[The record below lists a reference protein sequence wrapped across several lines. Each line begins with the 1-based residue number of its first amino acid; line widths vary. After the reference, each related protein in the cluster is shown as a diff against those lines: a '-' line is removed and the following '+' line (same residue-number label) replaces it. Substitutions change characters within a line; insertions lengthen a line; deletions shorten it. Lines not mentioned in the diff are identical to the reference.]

1 MERAKLFLLFFLFFV
16 FFVGINILFL
26 DNLRKIW
33 TVGFPLVLLVI
44 NLDLLILVVVFS
56 IFFRKF
62 IKTYLQAQRGNL
74 RRRLSNLLFLYMF
87 LPILFLNLA
96 SSIVLLQST
105 KTFVSS
111 QLKEVA
117 QKTEELLQMANAYE
131 RDKLE
136 EYRSFFNNLISK
148 GEDPR
153 EFVSAL
159 RHVKSVEKAPCVEE
173 EREDAFILCVGDY
186 RVEVQKDQ
194 RLKSG
199 ISALYEVS
207 TSLRNLVKSRDIVG
221 GIYVYF
227 LVLISL
233 VALLASLW
241 FGNLVA
247 RHISI
252 PLEELSS
259 KAREIAKGNFD
270 VFVRVPN
277 TEDEVSQLARS
288 FSTMK
293 EELRELYSRLEK
305 EKETLR
311 SLIESLPVGIRFV
324 GKGGEVIENRAYRE
338 MSREDPQVRKTE
350 VQLPLGLLEIYEDL
364 RPVITAERFRTWQ
377 EAVKRLAHEIKN
389 PLTPISLHLERLK
402 LLAQRDRLSKEEV
415 INVCGLL
422 LEEIN
427 RIKSAVNYFRDLSY
441 QREIKVEGFELGG
454 LIRELAR
461 LYPNLEV
468 EVVGSSFVKADRSM
482 IKECFFN
489 LFNNSVEWGAKR
501 VRVSLTDEGFIYED
515 DGKGIQEGEE
525 ETIFMPYKS
534 SNPEGMGLGLAMV
547 KHIFE
552 LHGWSIRVFP
562 KSGRFYAEVSFRN
575 PLEKGG

>member
-33 TVGFPLVLLVI
+33 TVGFPLILLVI

-87 LPILFLNLA
+87 LPILFLNFA

-117 QKTEELLQMANAYE
+117 RKTEELLQMANAYE

-136 EYRSFFNNLISK
+136 EYRSFFNTLISK

-153 EFVSAL
+153 GFVSAL
-159 RHVKSVEKAPCVEE
+159 KDVKSVERAPCVEE
-173 EREDAFILCVGDY
+173 EREDAFILCAGDY
-186 RVEVQKDQ
+186 RVEVLKDQ
-194 RLKSG
+194 KLRSG
-199 ISALYEVS
+199 IGALYEVS

-221 GIYVYF
+221 GIYIYF

-247 RHISI
+247 RHISV
-252 PLEELSS
+252 PLEDLSS

-270 VFVRVPN
+270 VSVRVPN

-324 GKGGEVIENRAYRE
+324 GKGGEVIENRAYGE

-389 PLTPISLHLERLK
+389 PLTPISLHMERLK

-501 VRVSLTDEGFIYED
+501 VRVSLTEEGFAYED

-525 ETIFMPYKS
+525 EIIFMPYKS

-552 LHGWSIRVFP
+552 LHGWSIRVFS
-562 KSGRFYAEVSFRN
+562 KSGGFYAEVSLRDHS
-575 PLEKGG
+575 EKGG

>member
-1 MERAKLFLLFFLFFV
+1 MEKSKLFFLFFLFFV

-33 TVGFPLVLLVI
+33 TVGFPLILLVI

-87 LPILFLNLA
+87 LPILFLNFA

-117 QKTEELLQMANAYE
+117 RKTEELLQMANAYE

-136 EYRSFFNNLISK
+136 EYRSFFNTLISK
-148 GEDPR
+148 GEDPK
-153 EFVSAL
+153 EFISAL
-159 RHVKSVEKAPCVEE
+159 KGVKGVENAPCLEE
-173 EREDAFILCVGDY
+173 EREDAFILCVRDY
-186 RVEVQKDQ
+186 RVEVLKDQ

-199 ISALYEVS
+199 ISALYQVS

-221 GIYVYF
+221 GIYIYF

-252 PLEELSS
+252 PLEDLSS

-311 SLIESLPVGIRFV
+311 SLIESMPVGIRFV
-324 GKGGEVIENRAYRE
+324 GKGGEVIENKAYKE
-338 MSREDPQVRKTE
+338 INKEDPQVRKTE
-350 VQLPLGLLEIYEDL
+350 VELPLGLLEIYEDL

-389 PLTPISLHLERLK
+389 PLTPISLHLE
-402 LLAQRDRLSKEEV
+402 
-415 INVCGLL
+415 
-422 LEEIN
+422 
-427 RIKSAVNYFRDLSY
+427 SAT
-441 QREIKVEGFELGG
+441 
-454 LIRELAR
+454 
-461 LYPNLEV
+461 PT
-468 EVVGSSFVKADRSM
+468 
-482 IKECFFN
+482 CP
-489 LFNNSVEWGAKR
+489 
-501 VRVSLTDEGFIYED
+501 
-515 DGKGIQEGEE
+515 KG
-525 ETIFMPYKS
+525 
-534 SNPEGMGLGLAMV
+534 
-547 KHIFE
+547 
-552 LHGWSIRVFP
+552 
-562 KSGRFYAEVSFRN
+562 
-575 PLEKGG
+575 

>member
-1 MERAKLFLLFFLFFV
+1 MERAKLFFLFFLFFV

-33 TVGFPLVLLVI
+33 TVGFPLILLVI

-117 QKTEELLQMANAYE
+117 RKTEELLQMANAYE

-136 EYRSFFNNLISK
+136 EYRSFFNTLISK

-159 RHVKSVEKAPCVEE
+159 KGVKSVEKAPCVEE

-186 RVEVQKDQ
+186 RVEVLKDQ
-194 RLKSG
+194 KLRSDIG
-199 ISALYEVS
+199 ALYEVS
-207 TSLRNLVKSRDIVG
+207 TSLRNLVKSRDIIG

-247 RHISI
+247 RHISV
-252 PLEELSS
+252 PLEDLSS

-311 SLIESLPVGIRFV
+311 SLIESLPVGVRFV
-324 GKGGEVIENRAYRE
+324 GKGGEVIENKAYKE
-338 MSREDPQVRKTE
+338 INKEDPQVRKIE

-389 PLTPISLHLERLK
+389 PLTPISLHLERLR
-402 LLAQRDRLSKEEV
+402 LLAQKDRLSKEEV

-441 QREIKVEGFELGG
+441 QREIKVEGFELGD

-468 EVVGSSFVKADRSM
+468 EVVGNSFVKADRSM

-489 LFNNSVEWGAKR
+489 LFNNSVEWGAKK
-501 VRVSLTDEGFIYED
+501 VRVSLTEEGFVYED

-525 ETIFMPYKS
+525 EIYIYA
-534 SNPEGMGLGLAMV
+534 LQ
-547 KHIFE
+547 
-552 LHGWSIRVFP
+552 VFKP
-562 KSGRFYAEVSFRN
+562 
-575 PLEKGG
+575 GGYGVGACYGKAHL

>member
-33 TVGFPLVLLVI
+33 TIGFPLILLVI

-87 LPILFLNLA
+87 LPILFLNFA

-117 QKTEELLQMANAYE
+117 RKTEELLQMANAYE

-136 EYRSFFNNLISK
+136 EYRSFFNTLISK

-153 EFVSAL
+153 GFVSAL
-159 RHVKSVEKAPCVEE
+159 RHVKSVERAPCLEE

-186 RVEVQKDQ
+186 RVEVLKDQ
-194 RLKSG
+194 KLKSG
-199 ISALYEVS
+199 IGALYEVS

-221 GIYVYF
+221 GIYIYF

-252 PLEELSS
+252 PLEDLSS

-277 TEDEVSQLARS
+277 TEDEVSQLAKS

-338 MSREDPQVRKTE
+338 ISREDPQVRKTE

-389 PLTPISLHLERLK
+389 PLTPIGLHLERLR
-402 LLAQRDRLSKEEV
+402 LLAQRDKLSKEEV

-441 QREIKVEGFELGG
+441 QREIRVEGFELGD
-454 LIRELAR
+454 LVRELAR

-468 EVVGSSFVKADRSM
+468 EVVGNSPVKADKTM

-501 VRVSLTDEGFIYED
+501 VRVSLTEEGFVYED

-547 KHIFE
+547 RHIFE

-562 KSGRFYAEVSFRN
+562 KSGGFYAEVSFRDH
-575 PLEKGG
+575 LEKGG

>member
-33 TVGFPLVLLVI
+33 TVGFPLILLVI

-62 IKTYLQAQRGNL
+62 IKTYLQAQKGNL

-117 QKTEELLQMANAYE
+117 RKTEELLQMANAYE

-136 EYRSFFNNLISK
+136 EYRSFFNTLISK
-148 GEDPR
+148 GENPR
-153 EFVSAL
+153 EFVYVL
-159 RHVKSVEKAPCVEE
+159 RGVKSVEKAPCVEE
-173 EREDAFILCVGDY
+173 ERKDAFILCVGDY
-186 RVEVQKDQ
+186 RVEVIKDQ
-194 RLKSG
+194 KLKSG
-199 ISALYEVS
+199 ISTLYEVS
-207 TSLRNLVKSRDIVG
+207 ISLRNLVKSRDIIG
-221 GIYVYF
+221 GIYIYF

-270 VFVRVPN
+270 VFIRVPN
-277 TEDEVSQLARS
+277 REDEVSQLAKS

-293 EELRELYSRLEK
+293 EELRKLYSRLEK

-324 GKGGEVIENRAYRE
+324 GKGGEVIENRTYKE
-338 MSREDPQVRKTE
+338 INKEDPQVRKTE
-350 VQLPLGLLEIYEDL
+350 VELPLGLLEIYEDL
-364 RPVITAERFRTWQ
+364 RPIITAERFRTWQ

-389 PLTPISLHLERLK
+389 PLTPISLHLERLQ
-402 LLAQRDRLSKEEV
+402 LLAQRDKLSKEEV
-415 INVCGLL
+415 INVCRLL

-441 QREIKVEGFELGG
+441 QREIKVEGFELGD

-489 LFNNSVEWGAKR
+489 LFNNSVEWGAKK
-501 VRVSLTDEGFIYED
+501 VSVSLTEEGFVYED

-525 ETIFMPYKS
+525 EIIFMPYKS

-552 LHGWSIRVFP
+552 LHNWSIRVFP
-562 KSGRFYAEVSFRN
+562 KKGGFYAEVSFRTS
-575 PLEKGG
+575 LEKGG

>member
-1 MERAKLFLLFFLFFV
+1 MERAKLFFLFFLFFV

-33 TVGFPLVLLVI
+33 TVGFPLILLVI
-44 NLDLLILVVVFS
+44 NLDLLILVIVFS

-136 EYRSFFNNLISK
+136 EYRSFFYTLISK
-148 GEDPR
+148 GEDPK
-153 EFVSAL
+153 EFISVL
-159 RHVKSVEKAPCVEE
+159 KGVKSVEKAPCVEE

-186 RVEVQKDQ
+186 RVEVLKDQ

-199 ISALYEVS
+199 IGTLYEVS

-247 RHISI
+247 RHISV

-259 KAREIAKGNFD
+259 KAREIAKGNFN

-277 TEDEVSQLARS
+277 TEDEISQLARS

-293 EELRELYSRLEK
+293 EELRELYIRLEK

-324 GKGGEVIENRAYRE
+324 GKGGEVIENKTYKE
-338 MSREDPQVRKTE
+338 INKDDPQVRKTE

-389 PLTPISLHLERLK
+389 PLTPISLHLERLR
-402 LLAQRDRLSKEEV
+402 LLAQRDKLSKEEV
-415 INVCGLL
+415 INICGLL

-441 QREIKVEGFELGG
+441 QRDIKVEGFELGG

-461 LYPNLEV
+461 LYPNMEV

-489 LFNNSVEWGAKR
+489 LFNNSVEWGAKK
-501 VRVSLTDEGFIYED
+501 VRVSLTEEGFVYED

-525 ETIFMPYKS
+525 EIIFMPYKS

-562 KSGRFYAEVSFRN
+562 KSGGFYAEVSFRN
-575 PLEKGG
+575 PLEKGV

>member
-33 TVGFPLVLLVI
+33 TVGFPLILLVI

-117 QKTEELLQMANAYE
+117 RKTEELLQMTNAYE

-136 EYRSFFNNLISK
+136 EYRSFFNTLISK
-148 GEDPR
+148 GEDPK
-153 EFVSAL
+153 EFISVL
-159 RHVKSVEKAPCVEE
+159 KGVWSVEKAPCVEE

-186 RVEVQKDQ
+186 RVEVLKDQ
-194 RLKSG
+194 KLKSG
-199 ISALYEVS
+199 IGALYEVS
-207 TSLRNLVKSRDIVG
+207 TSLRNLVKSRDILG
-221 GIYVYF
+221 GIYIYF

-247 RHISI
+247 RHISV
-252 PLEELSS
+252 PLEELSL

-270 VFVRVPN
+270 VYVRVPN

-324 GKGGEVIENRAYRE
+324 GKGGEVIENKAYKE
-338 MSREDPQVRKTE
+338 INKDDPQVRKTE
-350 VQLPLGLLEIYEDL
+350 VELPLGLLEIYEDL
-364 RPVITAERFRTWQ
+364 RPIITAERFRTWQ

-389 PLTPISLHLERLK
+389 PLTPISLHLERLR
-402 LLAQRDRLSKEEV
+402 LLAQRDKLSKEEV

-441 QREIKVEGFELGG
+441 QREIRVEGFELGD

-489 LFNNSVEWGAKR
+489 LFNNSIEWGAKR
-501 VRVSLTDEGFIYED
+501 VRVSITEEGFVYED

-525 ETIFMPYKS
+525 EIIFMPYKS

-552 LHGWSIRVFP
+552 LHGWGIRVFP
-562 KSGRFYAEVSFRN
+562 KREGFYAEVSFRT
-575 PLEKGG
+575 PLEKGR

>member
-33 TVGFPLVLLVI
+33 NVGFPLILLVI

-117 QKTEELLQMANAYE
+117 RKTEELLQMANAYE

-136 EYRSFFNNLISK
+136 EYRSFFYTLISK
-148 GEDPR
+148 GEDPK
-153 EFVSAL
+153 EFISFL
-159 RHVKSVEKAPCVEE
+159 KGVKSVEKAPCLEE

-186 RVEVQKDQ
+186 RVEVLKDQ
-194 RLKSG
+194 KLKSG

-207 TSLRNLVKSRDIVG
+207 TSLRNLVKSRDILG

-247 RHISI
+247 RHISV
-252 PLEELSS
+252 PLEDLSS

-270 VFVRVPN
+270 VYVRVPN

-324 GKGGEVIENRAYRE
+324 GKGGEVIENKAYKE
-338 MSREDPQVRKTE
+338 INKEDPQVRKTE

-389 PLTPISLHLERLK
+389 PLTPISLHLERLR
-402 LLAQRDRLSKEEV
+402 LLAQRDKLSREEV
-415 INVCGLL
+415 INVCRLL

-441 QREIKVEGFELGG
+441 QREIKVEGFELGD

-468 EVVGSSFVKADRSM
+468 KVVGNSPVKADRSM

-501 VRVSLTDEGFIYED
+501 VRVSLTEEGFVYED

-525 ETIFMPYKS
+525 EIIFMPYKS

-562 KSGRFYAEVSFRN
+562 ESGGFYAEVSFRN

>member
-1 MERAKLFLLFFLFFV
+1 MERAKLFFLFFLFFV

-33 TVGFPLVLLVI
+33 TVGFPLILLVI

-117 QKTEELLQMANAYE
+117 QKTEELLRMANAYE

-136 EYRSFFNNLISK
+136 EYRSFFNTLISK

-153 EFVSAL
+153 GFVSAL
-159 RHVKSVEKAPCVEE
+159 RHVKSVERAPCLEE

-186 RVEVQKDQ
+186 RVEVLKDQ
-194 RLKSG
+194 KLRSG

-221 GIYVYF
+221 GIYIYF

-247 RHISI
+247 RHISV

-277 TEDEVSQLARS
+277 TEDEVSQLAKS

-324 GKGGEVIENRAYRE
+324 GKGGEVIENRAHRE

-389 PLTPISLHLERLK
+389 PLTPISLHLERLR
-402 LLAQRDRLSKEEV
+402 LLAQRDKLSKEEV

-441 QREIKVEGFELGG
+441 QREIKVEGFELGD

-501 VRVSLTDEGFIYED
+501 VRVSLTEEGFVYED

-525 ETIFMPYKS
+525 EIIFMPYKS

-562 KSGRFYAEVSFRN
+562 KRGGFYAEVSFRN

>member
-1 MERAKLFLLFFLFFV
+1 MERAKLFFLFFLFFV

-33 TVGFPLVLLVI
+33 TVGFPLILLVI
-44 NLDLLILVVVFS
+44 NLDLLILVIVFS

-87 LPILFLNLA
+87 LPILFLSLA

-117 QKTEELLQMANAYE
+117 RKTEELLQMANAYE

-136 EYRSFFNNLISK
+136 EYRSFFNTLISK
-148 GEDPR
+148 GEDPK
-153 EFVSAL
+153 EFISVL
-159 RHVKSVEKAPCVEE
+159 KGVKSVERAPCVEE

-186 RVEVQKDQ
+186 RVEVLKDQ
-194 RLKSG
+194 KLKSG

-207 TSLRNLVKSRDIVG
+207 TSLRNLVKSRDILG
-221 GIYVYF
+221 GIYIYF

-247 RHISI
+247 RHISV

-270 VFVRVPN
+270 VFIRVPN

-293 EELRELYSRLEK
+293 EELRKLYSRLEK

-338 MSREDPQVRKTE
+338 MNREDPQVRKTE
-350 VQLPLGLLEIYEDL
+350 VELPLGLLEIYEDL

-377 EAVKRLAHEIKN
+377 DAVKRLAHEIKN
-389 PLTPISLHLERLK
+389 PLTPISLHLERLR
-402 LLAQRDRLSKEEV
+402 LLAQRDKLSKEEV
-415 INVCGLL
+415 INVCGIL

-427 RIKSAVNYFRDLSY
+427 RIRSAVNYFRDLSY
-441 QREIKVEGFELGG
+441 QREIKVEGFELGD

-489 LFNNSVEWGAKR
+489 LFNNSVEWGAKK
-501 VRVSLTDEGFIYED
+501 VRVSLTEEGFVYED

-525 ETIFMPYKS
+525 EIIFMPYKS

-552 LHGWSIRVFP
+552 LHGWNIRVFL
-562 KSGRFYAEVSFRN
+562 KRGGFYAKVSFRT

>member
-1 MERAKLFLLFFLFFV
+1 
-16 FFVGINILFL
+16 
-26 DNLRKIW
+26 
-33 TVGFPLVLLVI
+33 
-44 NLDLLILVVVFS
+44 
-56 IFFRKF
+56 
-62 IKTYLQAQRGNL
+62 
-74 RRRLSNLLFLYMF
+74 
-87 LPILFLNLA
+87 
-96 SSIVLLQST
+96 
-105 KTFVSS
+105 
-111 QLKEVA
+111 
-117 QKTEELLQMANAYE
+117 
-131 RDKLE
+131 
-136 EYRSFFNNLISK
+136 
-148 GEDPR
+148 
-153 EFVSAL
+153 
-159 RHVKSVEKAPCVEE
+159 
-173 EREDAFILCVGDY
+173 
-186 RVEVQKDQ
+186 
-194 RLKSG
+194 
-199 ISALYEVS
+199 
-207 TSLRNLVKSRDIVG
+207 LVKSRDIIG
-221 GIYVYF
+221 GIYIYF

-270 VFVRVPN
+270 VFIRVPN
-277 TEDEVSQLARS
+277 REDEVSQLAKS

-293 EELRELYSRLEK
+293 EELRKLYSRLEK

-324 GKGGEVIENRAYRE
+324 GKGGEVIENRTYKE
-338 MSREDPQVRKTE
+338 INKEDPQVRKTE
-350 VQLPLGLLEIYEDL
+350 VELPLGLLEIYEDL
-364 RPVITAERFRTWQ
+364 RPIITAERFRTWQ

-389 PLTPISLHLERLK
+389 PLTPISLHLERLQ
-402 LLAQRDRLSKEEV
+402 LLAQRDKLSKEEV
-415 INVCGLL
+415 INVCRLL

-441 QREIKVEGFELGG
+441 QREIKVEGFELGD

-489 LFNNSVEWGAKR
+489 LFNNSVEWGAKK
-501 VRVSLTDEGFIYED
+501 VSVSLTEEGFVYED

-525 ETIFMPYKS
+525 EIIFMPYKS

-552 LHGWSIRVFP
+552 LHNWSIRVFP
-562 KSGRFYAEVSFRN
+562 KKGGFYAEVSFRTS
-575 PLEKGG
+575 LEKGG

>member
-1 MERAKLFLLFFLFFV
+1 MERAKLFFLFFLFFV

-33 TVGFPLVLLVI
+33 NVGFPLILLVI
-44 NLDLLILVVVFS
+44 NLDLLILVGVFS

-117 QKTEELLQMANAYE
+117 QKTEELLRMANAYE
-131 RDKLE
+131 KDKLE
-136 EYRSFFNNLISK
+136 EYRSFFNTLISK

-153 EFVSAL
+153 GFVSAL
-159 RHVKSVEKAPCVEE
+159 KDVKSVERAPCVEE
-173 EREDAFILCVGDY
+173 EREDAFILCAGDY
-186 RVEVQKDQ
+186 RVEVLKDQ
-194 RLKSG
+194 RLRSG

-247 RHISI
+247 RHISV
-252 PLEELSS
+252 PLEDLSS

-270 VFVRVPN
+270 VYVRVPN
-277 TEDEVSQLARS
+277 TEDEVSQLAKS

-389 PLTPISLHLERLK
+389 PLTPISLHLERLR

-441 QREIKVEGFELGG
+441 QREIRVEGFELGD

-468 EVVGSSFVKADRSM
+468 VVVGNSPVKADRSM

-489 LFNNSVEWGAKR
+489 LFNNSIEWGAKR
-501 VRVSLTDEGFIYED
+501 VRVSLTEEGFVYED
-515 DGKGIQEGEE
+515 NGKGIQEGEE
-525 ETIFMPYKS
+525 EIIFVPYKS
-534 SNPEGMGLGLAMV
+534 LNPEGMGLGLAMV

-562 KSGRFYAEVSFRN
+562 KNGGFYAEVSFRN
-575 PLEKGG
+575 PLENGG

>member
-1 MERAKLFLLFFLFFV
+1 MERAKLFFLFFLFFV

-33 TVGFPLVLLVI
+33 TVGFPLILLVI

-74 RRRLSNLLFLYMF
+74 RRRLANLLFLYMF
-87 LPILFLNLA
+87 LPILFLTLA

-117 QKTEELLQMANAYE
+117 RKTEELLQMANAYE

-136 EYRSFFNNLISK
+136 EYRSFFNTLISR
-148 GEDPR
+148 GEDPK
-153 EFVSAL
+153 EFISVL
-159 RHVKSVEKAPCVEE
+159 KGVRSVERAPCVEE

-186 RVEVQKDQ
+186 RVEVLKDQ
-194 RLKSG
+194 KLKSG

-207 TSLRNLVKSRDIVG
+207 TSLRNLVKSRDIIG

-270 VFVRVPN
+270 VYVRVPN

-324 GKGGEVIENRAYRE
+324 GKGGEVIENKAYKE
-338 MSREDPQVRKTE
+338 INKEDPQVRKTE
-350 VQLPLGLLEIYEDL
+350 VELPLGLLEIYEDL
-364 RPVITAERFRTWQ
+364 RPIITAERFRTWQ
-377 EAVKRLAHEIKN
+377 DAVKRLAHEIKN
-389 PLTPISLHLERLK
+389 PLTPISLHLERLR
-402 LLAQRDRLSKEEV
+402 LLAQRDKLSKEEV

-441 QREIKVEGFELGG
+441 QREIKVEGFELGD

-468 EVVGSSFVKADRSM
+468 EVVGNSPVRADRSM

-489 LFNNSVEWGAKR
+489 LFNNSIEWGAKK
-501 VRVSLTDEGFIYED
+501 VRVSLTEEGFVYED

-525 ETIFMPYKS
+525 EIIFMPYKS
-534 SNPEGMGLGLAMV
+534 SNPQGMGLGLAMV

-562 KSGRFYAEVSFRN
+562 KMGGFYAEVSFRN

>member
-1 MERAKLFLLFFLFFV
+1 MERAKLFFLFFLFFV

-33 TVGFPLVLLVI
+33 TVGFPLILLVI
-44 NLDLLILVVVFS
+44 NLDLLILV

-117 QKTEELLQMANAYE
+117 RKTEELLQMANAYE
-131 RDKLE
+131 KDKLE
-136 EYRSFFNNLISK
+136 EYRYFFNTLISK

-153 EFVSAL
+153 EFVSVL
-159 RHVKSVEKAPCVEE
+159 KGVKSVEKAPCVEE

-186 RVEVQKDQ
+186 RVEVLKDQ
-194 RLKSG
+194 KLRSDIG
-199 ISALYEVS
+199 ALYEVS
-207 TSLRNLVKSRDIVG
+207 TSLRNLVKSRDIIG
-221 GIYVYF
+221 GIYIYF

-252 PLEELSS
+252 PLEDLSS

-324 GKGGEVIENRAYRE
+324 GKGGEVIENKAYKE
-338 MSREDPQVRKTE
+338 INKEDPQVRKTE
-350 VQLPLGLLEIYEDL
+350 VELPLGLLEIYEDL
-364 RPVITAERFRTWQ
+364 RPIITAERFRTWQ

-389 PLTPISLHLERLK
+389 PLTPISLHLERLR
-402 LLAQRDRLSKEEV
+402 LLAQRDKLSKEEV

-441 QREIKVEGFELGG
+441 QREIKVEGFELGD

-461 LYPNLEV
+461 LYPNLKV
-468 EVVGSSFVKADRSM
+468 EVIGSSFVKADRSM

-489 LFNNSVEWGAKR
+489 LFNNSVEWGAKK
-501 VRVSLTDEGFIYED
+501 VRVSLTEEGFVYED

-525 ETIFMPYKS
+525 EIVFMPYKS

-562 KSGRFYAEVSFRN
+562 KGGGFYAEVSFRN

>member
-33 TVGFPLVLLVI
+33 TVGFPLILLVI

-136 EYRSFFNNLISK
+136 EYRSFFNTLISK
-148 GEDPR
+148 GEDPK
-153 EFVSAL
+153 EFISVL
-159 RHVKSVEKAPCVEE
+159 KGVKSVERAPCLEE

-186 RVEVQKDQ
+186 RVEVLKDQ
-194 RLKSG
+194 RLRSG

-221 GIYVYF
+221 GIYIYF

-247 RHISI
+247 RHISV
-252 PLEELSS
+252 PLEDLSS

-270 VFVRVPN
+270 VYVRVPN

-324 GKGGEVIENRAYRE
+324 GKGGEVIENRAYKE
-338 MSREDPQVRKTE
+338 INKEDPQVRKTE

-389 PLTPISLHLERLK
+389 PLTPISLHLERLR

-489 LFNNSVEWGAKR
+489 LFNNSVEWNAKR
-501 VRVSLTDEGFIYED
+501 VRVSLTEEGFVYGD
-515 DGKGIQEGEE
+515 NGKGIQEGEE
-525 ETIFMPYKS
+525 EVIFMPYKS

-562 KSGRFYAEVSFRN
+562 KSGGFYAEVSFRDH
-575 PLEKGG
+575 LEKGG

>member
-1 MERAKLFLLFFLFFV
+1 MERAKLFFLFFLFFI

-33 TVGFPLVLLVI
+33 TVGFPLILLVI

-136 EYRSFFNNLISK
+136 EYRSFFYTIISK

-153 EFVSAL
+153 EFASAL
-159 RHVKSVEKAPCVEE
+159 KGVKSVEKAPCVEE
-173 EREDAFILCVGDY
+173 ERENAFILCVGDY
-186 RVEVQKDQ
+186 RVEILKDQ
-194 RLKSG
+194 KLKNG
-199 ISALYEVS
+199 INALYEVS
-207 TSLRNLVKSRDIVG
+207 TSLRNLVKSRDIIG
-221 GIYVYF
+221 GIYIYF

-247 RHISI
+247 RHISV

-270 VFVRVPN
+270 VFVGVPN

-311 SLIESLPVGIRFV
+311 SLIESLPIGIRFV
-324 GKGGEVIENRAYRE
+324 GKGGEVIENQAYRE
-338 MSREDPQVRKTE
+338 MSKEDPQVRKTE

-364 RPVITAERFRTWQ
+364 RPIITAERFRTWQ
-377 EAVKRLAHEIKN
+377 DAVKRLAHEIKN
-389 PLTPISLHLERLK
+389 PLTPISLHLERLQ
-402 LLAQRDRLSKEEV
+402 LLAQRDKLSKEEV

-422 LEEIN
+422 LKEIN

-441 QREIKVEGFELGG
+441 QREIKVGGFELGD

-468 EVVGSSFVKADRSM
+468 EVIGSSFVKADRSM

-489 LFNNSVEWGAKR
+489 LFNNSVEWGAKK
-501 VRVSLTDEGFIYED
+501 VKVSLTEEGFIYED

-525 ETIFMPYKS
+525 ELIFMPYKS

-552 LHGWSIRVFP
+552 LHGWSIKVFP
-562 KSGRFYAEVSFRN
+562 K
-575 PLEKGG
+575 

>member
-1 MERAKLFLLFFLFFV
+1 MERTKLFFLFFLFFV

-33 TVGFPLVLLVI
+33 TVGFPLILLVI

-136 EYRSFFNNLISK
+136 EYRSFFNTLISK
-148 GEDPR
+148 GENPR
-153 EFVSAL
+153 GFVSVL
-159 RHVKSVEKAPCVEE
+159 KDVKSVERAPCVEE

-186 RVEVQKDQ
+186 RVEVLKDQ
-194 RLKSG
+194 KLRSG

-221 GIYVYF
+221 GIYIYF

-247 RHISI
+247 RHISV
-252 PLEELSS
+252 PLEDLSS

-288 FSTMK
+288 FSNMK

-324 GKGGEVIENRAYRE
+324 GKGGDVIENRAYRE

-389 PLTPISLHLERLK
+389 PLTPISLHLERLR
-402 LLAQRDRLSKEEV
+402 LLAQKDRLSKEEV
-415 INVCGLL
+415 INVCELL

-427 RIKSAVNYFRDLSY
+427 RIKSAVNYFRDISY
-441 QREIKVEGFELGG
+441 QREIKVENFELGG
-454 LIRELAR
+454 LIRELSR

-468 EVVGSSFVKADRSM
+468 EVIGNSPVKADRSM

-501 VRVSLTDEGFIYED
+501 VRVSLTEEGFVYED

-562 KSGRFYAEVSFRN
+562 KSGGFYAEVSFRN

>member
-1 MERAKLFLLFFLFFV
+1 
-16 FFVGINILFL
+16 
-26 DNLRKIW
+26 
-33 TVGFPLVLLVI
+33 
-44 NLDLLILVVVFS
+44 
-56 IFFRKF
+56 
-62 IKTYLQAQRGNL
+62 
-74 RRRLSNLLFLYMF
+74 
-87 LPILFLNLA
+87 
-96 SSIVLLQST
+96 
-105 KTFVSS
+105 
-111 QLKEVA
+111 
-117 QKTEELLQMANAYE
+117 
-131 RDKLE
+131 
-136 EYRSFFNNLISK
+136 
-148 GEDPR
+148 
-153 EFVSAL
+153 
-159 RHVKSVEKAPCVEE
+159 
-173 EREDAFILCVGDY
+173 
-186 RVEVQKDQ
+186 
-194 RLKSG
+194 
-199 ISALYEVS
+199 
-207 TSLRNLVKSRDIVG
+207 
-221 GIYVYF
+221 
-227 LVLISL
+227 
-233 VALLASLW
+233 
-241 FGNLVA
+241 
-247 RHISI
+247 
-252 PLEELSS
+252 
-259 KAREIAKGNFD
+259 
-270 VFVRVPN
+270 
-277 TEDEVSQLARS
+277 
-288 FSTMK
+288 MK

-389 PLTPISLHLERLK
+389 PLTPISLHLERLS

-468 EVVGSSFVKADRSM
+468 DVVGSSFVKADRSM

-501 VRVSLTDEGFIYED
+501 VRVSLTGEGFVYED

-552 LHGWSIRVFP
+552 LHGWSIRVFS
-562 KSGRFYAEVSFRN
+562 KSGGFYAKVSFRT

>member
-1 MERAKLFLLFFLFFV
+1 MERTKLFFLFFLFFA

-33 TVGFPLVLLVI
+33 TVGFPLILLVI

-117 QKTEELLQMANAYE
+117 RKTEELLQMANAYE
-131 RDKLE
+131 RDKVE
-136 EYRSFFNNLISK
+136 EYRSFFNTLISK

-159 RHVKSVEKAPCVEE
+159 KGVKSVEKAPCVEE
-173 EREDAFILCVGDY
+173 EKEDAFILCVGDY
-186 RVEVQKDQ
+186 RVEVLKDQ
-194 RLKSG
+194 KLRSDIG
-199 ISALYEVS
+199 ALYEVS

-247 RHISI
+247 RHISV
-252 PLEELSS
+252 PLEDLSS

-270 VFVRVPN
+270 VFIRVPN

-311 SLIESLPVGIRFV
+311 SLIESLPVGVRFV
-324 GKGGEVIENRAYRE
+324 GKGGEVIENKAYKE
-338 MSREDPQVRKTE
+338 INKEDPQVRKIE

-389 PLTPISLHLERLK
+389 PLTPISLHLERLR
-402 LLAQRDRLSKEEV
+402 LLAQKDRLSKEEV

-441 QREIKVEGFELGG
+441 QREIKVEGFELGD

-468 EVVGSSFVKADRSM
+468 EVVGNSPVKADRSM

-489 LFNNSVEWGAKR
+489 LFNNSVEWGAKK
-501 VRVSLTDEGFIYED
+501 VRVSLTEEGFVYED

-552 LHGWSIRVFP
+552 LHGWSIMVFP
-562 KSGRFYAEVSFRN
+562 KREGFYAEVSFRN
-575 PLEKGG
+575 TLEKGG

>member
-1 MERAKLFLLFFLFFV
+1 MERAKLFFLFFLFFV

-33 TVGFPLVLLVI
+33 TVGFPLILLVI

-117 QKTEELLQMANAYE
+117 RKTEELLQMANAYE

-136 EYRSFFNNLISK
+136 EYRSFFYTLISK

-153 EFVSAL
+153 GFVSAL
-159 RHVKSVEKAPCVEE
+159 RHVKSVERAPCVEE

-186 RVEVQKDQ
+186 RVEVLNDQK
-194 RLKSG
+194 LKSG

-221 GIYVYF
+221 GIYIYF

-247 RHISI
+247 RHISV
-252 PLEELSS
+252 PLEDLSS

-293 EELRELYSRLEK
+293 EELRELYNRLEK

-324 GKGGEVIENRAYRE
+324 GKGGEVIENKAYKE
-338 MSREDPQVRKTE
+338 INKDDPQVRKTE

-389 PLTPISLHLERLK
+389 PLTPISLHLERLR

-441 QREIKVEGFELGG
+441 QREIRVEGFELGD

-489 LFNNSVEWGAKR
+489 LFNNSVEWDAKR
-501 VRVSLTDEGFIYED
+501 VRVSLTEEGFVYED

-552 LHGWSIRVFP
+552 LHGWSVRAFP
-562 KSGRFYAEVSFRN
+562 KRGGFYAEVSFRT

>member
-1 MERAKLFLLFFLFFV
+1 MERAKLFFLFFLFFV

-33 TVGFPLVLLVI
+33 TVGFPLILLVI
-44 NLDLLILVVVFS
+44 NLDLLILVVVFY

-74 RRRLSNLLFLYMF
+74 RKRLSNLLFLYMF

-117 QKTEELLQMANAYE
+117 RKTEELLQMANAYE

-136 EYRSFFNNLISK
+136 EYRSFFYTLISK

-153 EFVSAL
+153 KFVYVL
-159 RHVKSVEKAPCVEE
+159 KGVKSVEKAPCVEQ

-186 RVEVQKDQ
+186 RVEVLKDQ

-199 ISALYEVS
+199 IGALYEVS
-207 TSLRNLVKSRDIVG
+207 TSLRNLVKSRDILG
-221 GIYVYF
+221 GIYIYF

-247 RHISI
+247 RYISI

-270 VFVRVPN
+270 VFIRVPN
-277 TEDEVSQLARS
+277 TEDEVSQLAKS

-324 GKGGEVIENRAYRE
+324 GKGGEVIENKAYKE
-338 MSREDPQVRKTE
+338 INKDDPQVRKTE

-364 RPVITAERFRTWQ
+364 RPIITAERFRTWQ

-389 PLTPISLHLERLK
+389 PLTPISLHLERLR

-441 QREIKVEGFELGG
+441 QREIKVEGFELGD

-468 EVVGSSFVKADRSM
+468 EVVGSSFVRADRSM

-501 VRVSLTDEGFIYED
+501 VKVFLTEEGFVYED

-525 ETIFMPYKS
+525 EIIFMPYKS

-552 LHGWSIRVFP
+552 LHGWGIRVFP
-562 KSGRFYAEVSFRN
+562 KRGGFYAEVSFRTS
-575 PLEKGG
+575 LEKGG

>member
-1 MERAKLFLLFFLFFV
+1 MERAKLFFLFFLFFV

-33 TVGFPLVLLVI
+33 TVGFPLILLVI
-44 NLDLLILVVVFS
+44 NLDLLILVIVFS
-56 IFFRKF
+56 VFFRKF
-62 IKTYLQAQRGNL
+62 IKTYLQAQKGNL

-117 QKTEELLQMANAYE
+117 RKTEELLQMANAYE

-136 EYRSFFNNLISK
+136 EYRSFFNTLISK
-148 GEDPR
+148 GEDPK
-153 EFVSAL
+153 EFISVL
-159 RHVKSVEKAPCVEE
+159 KGVKSVEKAPCLEE

-186 RVEVQKDQ
+186 RVEVLKDQ
-194 RLKSG
+194 KLKSG

-207 TSLRNLVKSRDIVG
+207 TSFRNLVKSRDIVG

-247 RHISI
+247 RHISV
-252 PLEELSS
+252 PLEDLSS

-270 VFVRVPN
+270 VYVRVPN

-324 GKGGEVIENRAYRE
+324 GKGGEVIENKAYKE
-338 MSREDPQVRKTE
+338 INKDDPQVRKTE

-389 PLTPISLHLERLK
+389 PLTPISLHLERLR
-402 LLAQRDRLSKEEV
+402 LLAQRDKLSKEEV

-427 RIKSAVNYFRDLSY
+427 RIKSAVNYFRELSY
-441 QREIKVEGFELGG
+441 QREIKVEGFELGD

-468 EVVGSSFVKADRSM
+468 KVVGNSPVKADRSM

-501 VRVSLTDEGFIYED
+501 VRVSLTEEGFVYED

-525 ETIFMPYKS
+525 KIIFMPYKS

-562 KSGRFYAEVSFRN
+562 ESGGFYAEVSFRN
-575 PLEKGG
+575 TLEKGG

>member
-33 TVGFPLVLLVI
+33 TVGFPLILLVI

-62 IKTYLQAQRGNL
+62 IKTYLQARRGNL

-117 QKTEELLQMANAYE
+117 RKTEELLQMSNAYE

-136 EYRSFFNNLISK
+136 EYRSFFNTLISK
-148 GEDPR
+148 GEDPK
-153 EFVSAL
+153 EFISVL
-159 RHVKSVEKAPCVEE
+159 KGVKSVEKAPCVEE
-173 EREDAFILCVGDY
+173 ERENAFILCVGDY
-186 RVEVQKDQ
+186 RVEVLKDQ

-199 ISALYEVS
+199 IGALYEVS

-247 RHISI
+247 RYISI

-270 VFVRVPN
+270 VSVRVPN

-324 GKGGEVIENRAYRE
+324 GKGGEVIENKAYE
-338 MSREDPQVRKTE
+338 EIKKEDPQVRKTE
-350 VQLPLGLLEIYEDL
+350 VELPLGLLEIYEDL
-364 RPVITAERFRTWQ
+364 RPIITAERFRTWQ

-389 PLTPISLHLERLK
+389 PLTPISLHLERLR
-402 LLAQRDRLSKEEV
+402 LLAQKDKLSKEEV

-427 RIKSAVNYFRDLSY
+427 RIKFAVNYFRDLSY
-441 QREIKVEGFELGG
+441 QREIKVEGFELGD

-468 EVVGSSFVKADRSM
+468 EVIGSSPVKADRSM

-489 LFNNSVEWGAKR
+489 LFNNSVEWGAKK
-501 VRVSLTDEGFIYED
+501 VRVSLTEEGFVYED

-525 ETIFMPYKS
+525 EIIFMPYKS

-562 KSGRFYAEVSFRN
+562 KREGFYAEVSFRN

>member
-1 MERAKLFLLFFLFFV
+1 MERTKLFFLFFLFFV

-33 TVGFPLVLLVI
+33 TVGFPLILLVI

-117 QKTEELLQMANAYE
+117 RKTEELLQMANAYE

-136 EYRSFFNNLISK
+136 EYRSFFNTLISK
-148 GEDPR
+148 GEDPK
-153 EFVSAL
+153 EFISVL
-159 RHVKSVEKAPCVEE
+159 KGVKSVEKAPCVEE

-186 RVEVQKDQ
+186 RVEVLKDQ

-207 TSLRNLVKSRDIVG
+207 TSLRNLVKSRDILG

-247 RHISI
+247 RYISI

-324 GKGGEVIENRAYRE
+324 GKGGEVIENRAYKE
-338 MSREDPQVRKTE
+338 INKEDPQVRKTE
-350 VQLPLGLLEIYEDL
+350 VELPLGLLEIYEDL

-389 PLTPISLHLERLK
+389 PLTPISLHLERLR
-402 LLAQRDRLSKEEV
+402 LLAQRDKLSKEEV

-468 EVVGSSFVKADRSM
+468 EVIGSSFVKADRSM

-501 VRVSLTDEGFIYED
+501 VRVSLTEEGFVYED

-525 ETIFMPYKS
+525 EIIFMPYKS

-562 KSGRFYAEVSFRN
+562 KSGGFYAEVSFRDH
-575 PLEKGG
+575 LEKGG

>member
-33 TVGFPLVLLVI
+33 TVGFPLILLVI

-87 LPILFLNLA
+87 LPILFLNFA

-117 QKTEELLQMANAYE
+117 RKTEELLQMANAYE

-136 EYRSFFNNLISK
+136 EYRSFFNTLISK

-153 EFVSAL
+153 GFVSAL
-159 RHVKSVEKAPCVEE
+159 RHVKSVERAPCVEE
-173 EREDAFILCVGDY
+173 EREDAFILCAGDY
-186 RVEVQKDQ
+186 RVEVLKDQ
-194 RLKSG
+194 KLKSG

-207 TSLRNLVKSRDIVG
+207 TSLRNLVKSRDIIG
-221 GIYVYF
+221 GIYIYF

-247 RHISI
+247 RHISV

-270 VFVRVPN
+270 VLVRVPN

-389 PLTPISLHLERLK
+389 PLTPISLHLERLS
-402 LLAQRDRLSKEEV
+402 LIAQRDKLSKEEV

-441 QREIKVEGFELGG
+441 QREIRVEGFELGD
-454 LIRELAR
+454 LVRELAR

-468 EVVGSSFVKADRSM
+468 EVVGSSFVKADKTM

-501 VRVSLTDEGFIYED
+501 VRVSLTEEGFVYED

-525 ETIFMPYKS
+525 EIIFMPYKS

-552 LHGWSIRVFP
+552 LHGWSIRVFS
-562 KSGRFYAEVSFRN
+562 KSGGFYAKVSLRDHS
-575 PLEKGG
+575 EKGG

>member
-1 MERAKLFLLFFLFFV
+1 MEKSKLFFLFFLFFV

-33 TVGFPLVLLVI
+33 TVGFPLILLVI

-74 RRRLSNLLFLYMF
+74 RKRLSNLLFLYMF

-117 QKTEELLQMANAYE
+117 RKTEELLQMANAYE

-136 EYRSFFNNLISK
+136 EYRSFFNTLISK

-153 EFVSAL
+153 GFIYVL
-159 RHVKSVEKAPCVEE
+159 KDVKSVEKAPCVEE
-173 EREDAFILCVGDY
+173 EREDAFILCAGDY
-186 RVEVQKDQ
+186 RVEVLKDQ

-199 ISALYEVS
+199 ISALHEVS
-207 TSLRNLVKSRDIVG
+207 TSLRNLVKSRDIIG
-221 GIYVYF
+221 GIYIYF
-227 LVLISL
+227 LVLISS
-233 VALLASLW
+233 VALLSSLW

-270 VFVRVPN
+270 VFIRVPN

-338 MSREDPQVRKTE
+338 ISKEDPQVRKTE

-364 RPVITAERFRTWQ
+364 RPIITAERFRTWQ

-389 PLTPISLHLERLK
+389 PLTPISLHLERLQ
-402 LLAQRDRLSKEEV
+402 LLAQRDKLSKEEV

-441 QREIKVEGFELGG
+441 QREIKIEGFELGD

-461 LYPNLEV
+461 LYPNLTV

-501 VRVSLTDEGFIYED
+501 VKVSLTEEGFVYED

-552 LHGWSIRVFP
+552 LHGWGIRVFP
-562 KSGRFYAEVSFRN
+562 KRGGFYAEVSFRT

>member
-1 MERAKLFLLFFLFFV
+1 MERAKLFFLFFLFFV

-33 TVGFPLVLLVI
+33 TVGFPLILLVI

-62 IKTYLQAQRGNL
+62 IKTYLQARRGNL

-117 QKTEELLQMANAYE
+117 RKTEELLQMSNAYE

-136 EYRSFFNNLISK
+136 EYRSFFNTLISK
-148 GEDPR
+148 GEDPK
-153 EFVSAL
+153 EFISVL
-159 RHVKSVEKAPCVEE
+159 KGVKSVEKAPCVEE
-173 EREDAFILCVGDY
+173 ERENAFILCVGDY
-186 RVEVQKDQ
+186 RVEVLKDQ

-199 ISALYEVS
+199 IGALYEVS

-247 RHISI
+247 RYISI

-270 VFVRVPN
+270 VSVRVPN

-324 GKGGEVIENRAYRE
+324 GKGGEVIENKAYE
-338 MSREDPQVRKTE
+338 EIKKEDPQVRKTE
-350 VQLPLGLLEIYEDL
+350 VELPLGLLEIYEDL
-364 RPVITAERFRTWQ
+364 RPIITAERFRTWQ

-389 PLTPISLHLERLK
+389 PLTPISLHLERLR
-402 LLAQRDRLSKEEV
+402 LLAQKDKLSKEEV

-427 RIKSAVNYFRDLSY
+427 RIKFAVNYFRDLSY
-441 QREIKVEGFELGG
+441 QREIKVEGFELGD

-468 EVVGSSFVKADRSM
+468 EVIGSSPVKADRSM

-489 LFNNSVEWGAKR
+489 LFNNSVEWGAKK
-501 VRVSLTDEGFIYED
+501 VRVSLTEEGFVYED

-525 ETIFMPYKS
+525 EIIFMPYKS

-562 KSGRFYAEVSFRN
+562 KREGFYAEVSFRN

>member
-1 MERAKLFLLFFLFFV
+1 MERAKLFFLFFLFFV

-33 TVGFPLVLLVI
+33 TVGFPLILLVI
-44 NLDLLILVVVFS
+44 NLDLLILVIVFS

-87 LPILFLNLA
+87 LPILFLNFA

-131 RDKLE
+131 RDKFE
-136 EYRSFFNNLISK
+136 EYRSFFNTLISK

-153 EFVSAL
+153 GFVSAL
-159 RHVKSVEKAPCVEE
+159 RHVKSVKKAPCVEE

-186 RVEVQKDQ
+186 RVEVLKDQ
-194 RLKSG
+194 KLKSG
-199 ISALYEVS
+199 IGALYEVS

-221 GIYVYF
+221 GIYIYF

-247 RHISI
+247 RYISI

-324 GKGGEVIENRAYRE
+324 GKEGEVIENRAYKE
-338 MSREDPQVRKTE
+338 INKEDPQVRKTE
-350 VQLPLGLLEIYEDL
+350 VPLPLGLLEIYEDL

-389 PLTPISLHLERLK
+389 PLTPISLHLERLR

-441 QREIKVEGFELGG
+441 QREIKVESFELGG
-454 LIRELAR
+454 LIRELSR

-468 EVVGSSFVKADRSM
+468 EVVGNSPVKADRSM

-489 LFNNSVEWGAKR
+489 LFNNSVEWGAKK
-501 VRVSLTDEGFIYED
+501 VRVSLTEEGFVYED

-525 ETIFMPYKS
+525 EIIFMPYKS

-562 KSGRFYAEVSFRN
+562 KSGGFYAEVSFRDS
-575 PLEKGG
+575 LEKGG

>member
-1 MERAKLFLLFFLFFV
+1 MEKSKLFFLFFLFFV

-33 TVGFPLVLLVI
+33 TVGFPLILLVI

-62 IKTYLQAQRGNL
+62 IKTYLQAQKGNL

-117 QKTEELLQMANAYE
+117 RKTEELLQMANAYE

-136 EYRSFFNNLISK
+136 EYRSFFNTLISK

-153 EFVSAL
+153 GFVSAL
-159 RHVKSVEKAPCVEE
+159 KHVKSVEKAPCVEE

-186 RVEVQKDQ
+186 RVEVLKDQ
-194 RLKSG
+194 KLKSG

-247 RHISI
+247 RHISV
-252 PLEELSS
+252 PLEDLSS

-270 VFVRVPN
+270 VYVRVPN

-389 PLTPISLHLERLK
+389 PLTPISLHLERLR

-454 LIRELAR
+454 LVRELAR

-468 EVVGSSFVKADRSM
+468 EVVGSSFVKADKSM

-501 VRVSLTDEGFIYED
+501 VRVSLTEEGFVYED
-515 DGKGIQEGEE
+515 DGKGIQEGEGE
-525 ETIFMPYKS
+525 IIFMPYKS

-562 KSGRFYAEVSFRN
+562 KSGGFYAEVSFRN

>member
-1 MERAKLFLLFFLFFV
+1 MERAKLFFLFFLFFV

-33 TVGFPLVLLVI
+33 TVGFPLILLVI
-44 NLDLLILVVVFS
+44 NLDLLILVGVFS

-117 QKTEELLQMANAYE
+117 RKTEELLQMANAYE
-131 RDKLE
+131 KDKLE
-136 EYRSFFNNLISK
+136 EYRSFFNTLISK

-153 EFVSAL
+153 GFVSAL
-159 RHVKSVEKAPCVEE
+159 RHVKSVERAPCVEE

-186 RVEVQKDQ
+186 KVEVQKDQ
-194 RLKSG
+194 RLRSG

-247 RHISI
+247 RHISV
-252 PLEELSS
+252 PLEDLSS

-270 VFVRVPN
+270 VYVRVPN
-277 TEDEVSQLARS
+277 TEDEVSQLAKS

-389 PLTPISLHLERLK
+389 PLTPISLHLERLR
-402 LLAQRDRLSKEEV
+402 LLAQRDKLSKEEV

-441 QREIKVEGFELGG
+441 QREIKVEGFELGD
-454 LIRELAR
+454 LVRELAR

-489 LFNNSVEWGAKR
+489 LFNNSVEWGAKK
-501 VRVSLTDEGFIYED
+501 VRMSLTEKGFAYED

-525 ETIFMPYKS
+525 EIIFMPYKS

-562 KSGRFYAEVSFRN
+562 KSGGFYAEVSLRN